1 MSTSTVS
8 ETVSPGR
15 EQTDAAPT
23 NVARTRD
30 DHPARARRSDAR
42 QTAAP
47 SGCRQ
52 TFGRAVRA
60 EWVKV
65 RSLRSTWIT
74 SSIAVGITVLLSAAI
89 SIGYAGSSELADQ
102 AADAVISGNQFG
114 QIVVAVLG
122 ALVITGEYSSGQ
134 IRSSLAAVPH
144 RGRLLAA
151 KALVVGVLGFL
162 IGAVSTL
169 VTWAVSAPFMNGHAG
184 SLADP
189 EYLGFVWGTG
199 LSFAGIALMA
209 LGLGFL
215 LRSTAGAITLAL
227 TLLFIIDLPLSLMA
241 LKWDWA
247 ATLEGFEPLQTA
259 MAVYDPFHHMVTWGQ
274 ADSMYFLQQ
283 WQAALVFGAWA
294 IVPLLAGWVLFAR
307 RDA

>member
-30 DHPARARRSDAR
+30 DHPARARRSDAHP
-42 QTAAP
+42 TAAP

-74 SSIAVGITVLLSAAI
+74 SSIAVGITVLFSAAI
-89 SIGYAGSSELADQ
+89 SIGYAGIPELVDQ

-189 EYLGFVWGTG
+189 DYLGFVWGTG

-227 TLLFIIDLPLSLMA
+227 TLLFVIDLPLSLMA

>member
-30 DHPARARRSDAR
+30 DHPARARRSDAHP
-42 QTAAP
+42 TAAP

-74 SSIAVGITVLLSAAI
+74 SSIAVGITVLLGAGTA
-89 SIGYAGSSELADQ
+89 IGYAASPELAEDAKHAIVFGSS
-102 AADAVISGNQFG
+102 FG

-122 ALVITGEYSSGQ
+122 ALIITGEYTSGQ

-144 RGRLLAA
+144 RSRVLAA
-151 KALVVGVLGFL
+151 KALVASMLAFC
-162 IGAVSTL
+162 IGAVSIL
-169 VTWAVSAPFMNGHAG
+169 VSWAVSTPFMHGYSG
-184 SLADP
+184 SLTDMH
-189 EYLGFVWGTG
+189 YFGYVWGTG
-199 LSFAGIALMA
+199 LSFVVIALMA

-215 LRSTAGAITLAL
+215 MRSTAGSITVVM
-227 TLLFIIDLPLSLMA
+227 TLLFVLSVPLSLMA
-241 LKWDWA
+241 MKWDWA
-247 ATLEGFEPLQTA
+247 SSLIALLPLNVAT
-259 MAVYDPFHHMVTWGQ
+259 AVADPFSLVTAWGAQNGASLSHMQ
-274 ADSMYFLQQ
+274 AI
-283 WQAALVFGAWA
+283 LVFSAWG